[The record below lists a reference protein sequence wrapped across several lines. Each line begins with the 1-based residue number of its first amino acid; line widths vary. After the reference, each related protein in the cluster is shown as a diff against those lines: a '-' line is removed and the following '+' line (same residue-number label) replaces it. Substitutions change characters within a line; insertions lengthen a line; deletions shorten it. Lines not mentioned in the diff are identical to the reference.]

1 MRGIATIWK
10 DDSRHESMEETCR
23 RVAAAALL
31 EKVTTGKEKP
41 VNLAPVPTGT
51 TGLSTTVDT
60 VDQGGIT
67 LVELDTSDEE

>member
-1 MRGIATIWK
+1 MRGIAIIWK

-31 EKVTTGKEKP
+31 EKREKP

-67 LVELDTSDEE
+67 LVELDTSDDE